1 MRMSEQELRN
11 ALRALAVDGAPREAP
26 PAVEQ
31 RLLEAFRRKQQ
42 ARWWRVARIAGA
54 MAGAGIAAGLAVM
67 YWIPSPPPKPEAR
80 MIVPAPPAVVASAP
94 APVAAALAP
103 RKVARRSVRLPRP
116 QAPPSA
122 VPEVATKF
130 YALPDADIFAP
141 VEDAT
146 VIRVQLPRSAMRM
159 VGLPVNED
167 RASERIRADVVL
179 GQDGIARAVRFVQ

>member
-1 MRMSEQELRN
+1 MRLSEQELRN
-11 ALRALAVDGAPREAP
+11 ALRALAVEGLPREAP

-31 RLLEAFRRKQQ
+31 RLLDAFRRKQQ
-42 ARWWRVARIAGA
+42 ARWWRVTRFAGA
-54 MAGAGIAAGLAVM
+54 MAGAGVAAGLAVM
-67 YWIPSPPPKPEAR
+67 YWIPSQPPKPEAR

-94 APVAAALAP
+94 APAALAP
-103 RKVARRSVRLPRP
+103 RKVARRTVRLPRP

-167 RASERIRADVVL
+167 RASERIRADIVL